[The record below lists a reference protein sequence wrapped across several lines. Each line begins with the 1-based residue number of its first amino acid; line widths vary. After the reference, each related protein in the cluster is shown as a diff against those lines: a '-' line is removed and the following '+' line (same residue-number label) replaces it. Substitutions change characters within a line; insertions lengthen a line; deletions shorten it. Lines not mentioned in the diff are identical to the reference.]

1 MPCATAMIV
10 DDDEMLLDALPA
22 TLQLKFPHLSVE
34 SFDSVQMASARLKA
48 QRFSVILTDL
58 IMPRGDGFEILGEA
72 QRHQPQTP
80 VIAMTGCCDEHTA
93 QTAFSRGAFDL
104 LWKPLDRDDL
114 IHVLRCALSTYGLR
128 DLIDRQTVRIR
139 RLDQLIERTR
149 RSAATSGPRF
159 AAVLQRTQMIE
170 EQSLRRLMSNV
181 EALTK
186 HLACRQTHL
195 GMLRERL
202 ASRLDKAHAR
212 ATARL
217 VETADDHYRFG

>member
-1 MPCATAMIV
+1 MPCTTVMIV
-10 DDDEMLLDALPA
+10 DDDEMLLEALPA
-22 TLQLKFPHLSVE
+22 TLQLKFPHLTVE
-34 SFDSVQMASARLKA
+34 SFDSVQMALARLKA

-58 IMPRGDGFEILGEA
+58 VMPRGDGFEILGEA

-80 VIAMTGCCDEHTA
+80 VIAMTGRCDGQTA
-93 QTAFSRGAFDL
+93 QAAFSRGAFDL

-114 IHVLRCALSTYGLR
+114 IHVLRCALSTYRLR
-128 DLIDRQTVRIR
+128 DLIDRQTMRIR
-139 RLDQLIERTR
+139 RLTQLIERTQ
-149 RSAATSGPRF
+149 RSAASSGPRF
-159 AAVLQRTQMIE
+159 AAVLMRTQMIE

-186 HLACRQTHL
+186 HLEVRQKYL

-212 ATARL
+212 ATGRL
-217 VETADDHYRFG
+217 VETADDYYRFG